1 MSMDLMAGFEQRIII
16 DLTGGLSAV
25 TTRTLA
31 NVMVINFS
39 PVLDQ
44 QWTIQNFLNQSHD
57 CNTIMNWT
65 ETRARI
71 PASMMSLMGMI
82 FVTYVI

>member
-57 CNTIMNWT
+57 CTTIMNWT

-71 PASMMSLMGMI
+71 PASKMSLMGMI
-82 FVTYVI
+82 FVTHKI